1 MAVNF
6 KSDELTEKLT
16 AGIRSA
22 VKSMIE
28 KSKKLDE
35 EIVIA
40 RDGKVLKIK
49 AKDIN

>member
-1 MAVNF
+1 MD
-6 KSDELTEKLT
+6 KHIKTDELTEKLT
-16 AGIRSA
+16 NGIRSA

-40 RDGKVLKIK
+40 RNGKVVKIK
-49 AKDIN
+49 AKEL